1 MRKAWEGPTAKATR
15 RQACGQHA
23 EAEPGHKRAQPTAGR
38 WTVRGGGEGHQRQ
51 RQHGGRHVGS
61 TRRRSRGTNVHN
73 QRQAGGRHAEA
84 ERGTNGKG
92 NTAAGRWAARGGGA
106 GAQTA
111 TRASPQ
117 RQAACGQR
125 RRSERQRQSQKQ
137 HAGGKKDRWKQRWS
151 GQVQQQSQQQRQMWQ
166 QQVEVERPG
175 TTAQQVTTAVGGSTR
190 RCGAQGTEAIE
201 SQIICENRFYQ
212 PKDIKYED
220 MQLSA
225 FKVCIEPD

>member
-1 MRKAWEGPTAKATR
+1 M
-15 RQACGQHA
+15 
-23 EAEPGHKRAQPTAGR
+23 
-38 WTVRGGGEGHQRQ
+38 
-51 RQHGGRHVGS
+51 GS
-61 TRRRSRGTNVHN
+61 TRRRSRGTNGN
-73 QRQAGGRHAEA
+73 AGITTTAGSLWAAEA
-84 ERGTNGKG
+84 ERAPKAKPKTARRWQEGQVEAEVERAGT
-92 NTAAGRWAARGGGA
+92 TTEPTTTADVAAAGGGG
-106 GAQTA
+106 T
-111 TRASPQ
+111 
-117 RQAACGQR
+117 
-125 RRSERQRQSQKQ
+125 
-137 HAGGKKDRWKQRWS
+137 DRHHEAHR
-151 GQVQQQSQQQRQMWQ
+151 